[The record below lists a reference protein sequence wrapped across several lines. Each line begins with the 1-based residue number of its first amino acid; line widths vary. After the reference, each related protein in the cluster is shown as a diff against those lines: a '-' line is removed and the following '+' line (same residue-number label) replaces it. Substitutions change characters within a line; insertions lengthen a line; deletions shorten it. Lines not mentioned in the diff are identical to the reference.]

1 MWQRRKLS
9 TNEAL
14 SEPGPLPTNWGPIF
28 GLHGFLD
35 KIGDLSW
42 IGPTYADQGWV
53 ELTSA
58 EQETVRKTEVMA
70 RVEAE
75 KTIAN
80 TALSDP
86 AITVEKKVTWSELQD
101 DREWLA
107 RHVFIEVPSRSEQE
121 GPDWNIVCEGNM
133 LFFEGTDTVVITL

>member
-86 AITVEKKVTWSELQD
+86 AITVEKKVTWSEHLIALDQVCLD
-101 DREWLA
+101 PDF
-107 RHVFIEVPSRSEQE
+107 HSDPSFPPR
-121 GPDWNIVCEGNM
+121 PNA
-133 LFFEGTDTVVITL
+133 